1 MGFNKCWIICFLFSQ
16 AFDYRFIS
24 CPLEPALR
32 RHPLNC
38 SLNYLVL
45 LCEGRH
51 GSTKGRHVQ
60 HHYFWE
66 QVILLCVVCILL
78 TNRMYVNTW
87 YSVSVDASICL
98 RLQLAK
104 KKTGLFLSHYVEQ
117 CLTLLDYSQKT
128 FLLKLWGP
136 NLLIL
141 IFFQGHNEYLQ
152 WASTWNVHCAWQ
164 RGHH

>member
-104 KKTGLFLSHYVEQ
+104 KKNRIIFESLRRTVLDTPWLFSKNILV
-117 CLTLLDYSQKT
+117 KT
-128 FLLKLWGP
+128 VRAKFTYF
-136 NLLIL
+136 N
-141 IFFQGHNEYLQ
+141 FFSG
-152 WASTWNVHCAWQ
+152 T
-164 RGHH
+164 